1 MPMVHHLAAALPRRS
16 HALANHPSSY
26 TGITREGLVLA
37 LLDRL
42 IEADGRKAEGNNPP
56 DRQYL
61 LNRLQEIMH
70 ILNHPSTPRP
80 DLP

>member
-1 MPMVHHLAAALPRRS
+1 M
-16 HALANHPSSY
+16 
-26 TGITREGLVLA
+26 TRDGLVLA
-37 LLDRL
+37 LLDRVV
-42 IEADGRKAEGNNPP
+42 EADGRKPDSNNPA

-70 ILNHPSTPRP
+70 ILQHPSTPRP

>member
-1 MPMVHHLAAALPRRS
+1 
-16 HALANHPSSY
+16 LANHPSSY

-42 IEADGRKAEGNNPP
+42 IEADGRKPEGNHPP
-56 DRQYL
+56 DRLYL

>member
-1 MPMVHHLAAALPRRS
+1 M
-16 HALANHPSSY
+16 ANHPSSY
-26 TGITREGLVLA
+26 AALTRDGLVLA
-37 LLDRL
+37 LLDRMV
-42 IEADGRKAEGNNPP
+42 EADGRKPDSNNPA

-70 ILNHPSTPRP
+70 VLQHPSTPRP